1 MTQTGAFDEKPLA
14 NRQANSD
21 QMKAAT
27 LTSDRRLEIVDFP
40 RPEPTAGDEIVVK
53 VEAAGVCGT
62 DLHFVEGLLDTSG
75 TPRVLGHEIAVT
87 LTDSEDDLRA
97 GDRFAVYNVLYCGAC
112 TYCHAGRERLCA
124 NSQGMLGFNVD
135 GGFAEYVAVPRR
147 NLIPLPDEIT
157 PDMAAVLACSGM
169 SAVHAVRLSAIGL
182 GDVVMVDGIGGVG
195 LMLIQVA
202 AAAGARVI
210 AVGDHPDKLNM
221 ALGSGADDA
230 ILIAEEDEYGALG
243 DELSDRWTRPK
254 VFFETV
260 GTTASMTAGYEVLA
274 PGGSFVQIGYTSD
287 RIDIHPSKVIKNE
300 LRLITSAAGSLADL
314 ETAIQLAASG
324 AISASITRRD
334 GLEELPAALDAIR
347 DRTVMGRGVLIP

>member
-1 MTQTGAFDEKPLA
+1 
-14 NRQANSD
+14 
-21 QMKAAT
+21 MKAAT
-27 LTSDRRLEIVDFP
+27 LTSDRGLEIVVLDY
-40 RPEPTAGDEIVVK
+40 PTPAAGDQVVAK

-62 DLHFVEGLLDTSG
+62 DLHFAEGLLDPSG
-75 TPRVLGHEIAVT
+75 TPRVLGHEIAVS
-87 LTDSEDDLRA
+87 LLSSEGDLEA
-97 GDRFAVYNVLYCGAC
+97 GDRFAVYNVLYCGDCA
-112 TYCHAGRERLCA
+112 YCRSGRERLCTD
-124 NSQGMLGFNVD
+124 SRGMLGFNVD

-147 NLIPLPDEIT
+147 NLIPLPDEVSAE
-157 PDMAAVLACSGM
+157 MAAVLACSGM

-210 AVGDHPDKLNM
+210 AVGDHPDKLDI
-221 ALGSGADDA
+221 ALGAGADQV
-230 ILIAEEDEYGALG
+230 IHIADSDEYG
-243 DELSDRWTRPK
+243 ELRESLPGNGARPK
-254 VFFETV
+254 AFFETV
-260 GTTASMTAGYEVLA
+260 GTKESMTAGYDVLA

-287 RIDIHPSKVIKNE
+287 RIDIHPSMLIKNE

-324 AISASITRRD
+324 AIIASITRRE

-347 DRTVMGRGVLIP
+347 NRTILGRSVLIP